1 MISSGI
7 MPFTT
12 SFRVTTL
19 LLAATV
25 ANVHGHTPV
34 RSREYSTSGIKWQQ
48 CPDDLKDAAT
58 LNIECG
64 TLAVPL
70 DYTAVNS
77 TETLELSLVRVP
89 AVKKPAKNSILFN
102 FGGPGLEDRYA
113 LAGLGDMLQAVTG
126 GEHDLIAWDPRGTA
140 QTLTFSCFANATE
153 RAAIFQQFSLGNA
166 SDVARGVIWAGAKN
180 GADACANH
188 PEAQKRGPL
197 IGTAF
202 TARDAMQIV
211 DAVEEDGLL
220 RYWGLSYGTDLGATL
235 AALFPDR
242 IDKVIIVQMVSIAQ
256 FSTTTTGKPAAFISI
271 STKWKLL
278 VATKL
283 ILTSVY
289 RSESEALAS
298 ADDTFTEFF
307 RQCLSTPNVCKLAR
321 SHPDATAEQLESA
334 AYGLLDELKYR
345 PFAYAGSIVDYT
357 ILKTAIRFTL
367 YSPNS
372 WLSLDKILDAL
383 LAEPRNETLV
393 GTELLAYLS
402 GSLAATTGG
411 DDAGIG
417 IECTDKRLRSD
428 SFDVVNPAFDQS
440 AASSRLLG
448 DINTVLVAICAQW
461 RLETRERY
469 DGDFSEVKTRKP
481 LLVIGNT
488 YDSATSIKSARNIS
502 ETIEGSVLLEH
513 GGVGHTS
520 ITHPS
525 LCTAKAIQAFFS
537 NGTLPE
543 HNTVCDPV
551 APPFQFAAS
560 GPSWQDLFPE
570 LGFELPSTNGTKSA
584 HEKREINARSL
595 GNIGRRGF

>member
-1 MISSGI
+1 

-12 SFRVTTL
+12 SFQVTAL

-25 ANVHGHTPV
+25 ANVHGQTPV
-34 RSREYSTSGIKWQQ
+34 RSRGYPTSGIKWQQ
-48 CPDDLKDAAT
+48 CPDDLNDAAT
-58 LNIECG
+58 LDVECG

-70 DYTAVNS
+70 DYTDVNS
-77 TETLELSLVRVP
+77 TETLELSLVKVP
-89 AVKKPAKNSILFN
+89 AVRKPAKNSILFN
-102 FGGPGLEDRYA
+102 FGGPGLEDRYS

-126 GEHDLIAWDPRGTA
+126 GEHDLITWDPRGTA
-140 QTLTFSCFANATE
+140 NTLTFSCFANATE
-153 RAAIFQQFSLGNA
+153 RAALSQQFGLGNA
-166 SDVARGVIWAGAKN
+166 SDVARGAVWAGAKN
-180 GADACANH
+180 FADACANY

-197 IGTAF
+197 ISTAF

-220 RYWGLSYGTDLGATL
+220 RYWGLSYGTDLGVTL

-242 IDKVIIVQMVSIAQ
+242 IDKVIID
-256 FSTTTTGKPAAFISI
+256 G
-271 STKWKLL
+271 
-278 VATKL
+278 
-283 ILTSVY
+283 VY
-289 RSESEALAS
+289 SPIQYYNDWSESESGAS

-307 RQCLSTPNVCKLAR
+307 RQCLSTPNACQLAR
-321 SHPDATAEQLESA
+321 THPNATAEQLESA

-345 PFAYAGSIVDYT
+345 PFAYDGSIVDYSV
-357 ILKTAIRFTL
+357 LKTAIRFSL

-372 WLSLDKILDAL
+372 WLSLDRILDAL
-383 LAEPRNETLV
+383 LAEPRNETV
-393 GTELLAYLS
+393 VATELLAYLS
-402 GSLAATTGG
+402 GSLAATAGG
-411 DDAGIG
+411 NDAGIG
-417 IECTDKRLRSD
+417 IECTDKRPRSD

-448 DINTVLVAICAQW
+448 DINTAIVAICAQW

-469 DGDFSEVKTRKP
+469 NGDFTEVKTRKP

-520 ITHPS
+520 ISHPS
-525 LCTAKAIQAFFS
+525 LCTAKVTQAFFS
-537 NGTLPE
+537 NGTLPK
-543 HNTVCDPV
+543 HNTICDTV
-551 APPFQFAAS
+551 APPFQFATS
-560 GPSWQDLFPE
+560 GPSWQELFPE
-570 LGFELPSTNGTKSA
+570 LGFELPSTNSTKSTQK
-584 HEKREINARSL
+584 KRDINASVL